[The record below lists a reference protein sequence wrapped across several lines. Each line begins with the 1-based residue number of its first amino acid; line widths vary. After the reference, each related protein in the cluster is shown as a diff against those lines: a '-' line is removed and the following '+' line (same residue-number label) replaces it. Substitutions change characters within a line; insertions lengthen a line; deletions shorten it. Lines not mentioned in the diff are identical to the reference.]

1 MTSFSSSNIQISYSQ
16 IDIVTY
22 VTSCYRLTPWLTECK
37 HFFKHTLRNNHILVP
52 KYFDTLHVSRI
63 AQILHNRIR
72 LECSSLNSHLFK
84 KNLIDN
90 QLCSC
95 GSIETTSHFFF
106 SCPRYTAQRQQYLLN
121 LPHELSVS
129 LLLRGDPSQ
138 PCTVNNIIL
147 KHAQLY
153 ILATKRFL

>member
-1 MTSFSSSNIQISYSQ
+1 M
-16 IDIVTY
+16 
-22 VTSCYRLTPWLTECK
+22 LTPGTRNAPTTNS
-37 HFFKHTLRNNHILVP
+37 FKHTLRNNQILVP

-63 AQILHNRIR
+63 AQILHNRTR

-84 KNLIDN
+84 KNLMDN

-106 SCPRYTAQRQQYLLN
+106 SFPRYTAHRQQYLLN
-121 LPHELSVS
+121 LPHELSIS
-129 LLLRGDPSQ
+129 LLLRGDPNQ
-138 PCTVNNIIL
+138 PCTENNIIL
-147 KHAQLY
+147 KHVQLY

>member
-1 MTSFSSSNIQISYSQ
+1 MLSLDTRNAPTLNS
-16 IDIVTY
+16 
-22 VTSCYRLTPWLTECK
+22 
-37 HFFKHTLRNNHILVP
+37 FKHTLRNNQIPVP
-52 KYFDTLHVSRI
+52 KYFDTLHVSRF

-72 LECSSLNSHLFK
+72 LECSSLNFHLFK

-95 GSIETTSHFFF
+95 GSIETTSYFFF
-106 SCPRYTAQRQQYLLN
+106 SCPRYTAHRQQYLLN

-129 LLLRGDPSQ
+129 LLLRGDPNQ

>member
-1 MTSFSSSNIQISYSQ
+1 MKTGSITYCLPAQADAYRQIPSVSCGTTSFRSFIILLFIICCLGKFEKFCISVNIKQKKYTRPLQ
-16 IDIVTY
+16 HKKIVY
-22 VTSCYRLTPWLTECK
+22 
-37 HFFKHTLRNNHILVP
+37 
-52 KYFDTLHVSRI
+52 
-63 AQILHNRIR
+63 
-72 LECSSLNSHLFK
+72 
-84 KNLIDN
+84 
-90 QLCSC
+90 

-129 LLLRGDPSQ
+129 LLLRGDPNQ
-138 PCTVNNIIL
+138 PCMVNNIIL